1 MPESYRF
8 TWQGGTGELIEKK
21 SRFIATV
28 SPVKSEE
35 EAQRFDQGFE
45 GMEKKYQASQEEFYI
60 LSNAVIQ

>member
-1 MPESYRF
+1 MVLPRQPCHE
-8 TWQGGTGELIEKK
+8 ID
-21 SRFIATV
+21 
-28 SPVKSEE
+28 EE